1 MIGMI
6 VNPEK
11 HQAMVLGANSNYE
24 SSFPVKNSIDLLGAT
39 IDKDLSFN
47 HHISQICEKVNK
59 QFSVL
64 KRFKNII
71 TSNVML
77 RLYKAFILPQ
87 FQYCSLIWHFSG
99 TRNCDKLESLNKRI
113 LRFIFNNSLSSYDEL
128 LKKAKIASLYT
139 GRLHK
144 IIIVVFKSLFVS
156 TYSGYLKEL
165 FVFRNSS
172 YSLRGNN
179 ILTLPV
185 PRTTNYGLECIRYQ
199 AAQIWNSLPDSMRT
213 MTSFKY
219 FKKAIKEMNF

>member
-1 MIGMI
+1 M
-6 VNPEK
+6 
-11 HQAMVLGANSNYE
+11 NSRFLLNN
-24 SSFPVKNSIDLLGAT
+24 SVKNSIDLLGVT

-47 HHISQICEKVNK
+47 CHISQICEKVNK

-77 RLYKAFILPQ
+77 RLYKAFILPH

-99 TRNCDKLESLNKRI
+99 TRNCNKLESLNKRI
-113 LRFIFNNSLSSYDEL
+113 LRFIFNDSLSSYDEL

-144 IIIVVFKSLFVS
+144 ILMVVFKSLFVS
-156 TYSGYLKEL
+156 MYPRYLKEL

-172 YSLRGNN
+172 YSLRGKN
-179 ILTLPV
+179 ILTLPI

-199 AAQIWNSLPDSMRT
+199 AAKIWNSLSDSMRT
-213 MTSFKY
+213 MTSFKD